1 MPHAATDSADTTNTP
16 RRVGIDALLA
26 HTCPDDAYRLAEQ
39 GMAACGHAA
48 LAAALQCHVRD
59 IIHAFP
65 GPGLWVNDARMKQS
79 LLTLKVEHYEVGSKA
94 LDQWSVRWLQGL
106 GSWMRPGV
114 PMGARNQRT
123 HWVASHEGLI
133 YDINADSWLPSEVW
147 RSQILPDLL
156 EVWKTDTY
164 EVRKTFVVWAN
175 EKDHSPIGAVSASK
189 PESNSAAPIG

>member
-1 MPHAATDSADTTNTP
+1 MPHADHNSADTTNTL

-59 IIHAFP
+59 IMHAFP
-65 GPGLWVNDARMKQS
+65 EPGLWVNDARMKQA
-79 LLTLKVEHYEVGSKA
+79 LATLEVEHYEIGSKA

-133 YDINADSWLPSEVW
+133 YDINADSWLPAEVW
-147 RSQILPDLL
+147 RTQILPDLL

-175 EKDHSPIGAVSASK
+175 VSA
-189 PESNSAAPIG
+189 ELRQGRDGQG

>member
-1 MPHAATDSADTTNTP
+1 
-16 RRVGIDALLA
+16 
-26 HTCPDDAYRLAEQ
+26 
-39 GMAACGHAA
+39 
-48 LAAALQCHVRD
+48 
-59 IIHAFP
+59 
-65 GPGLWVNDARMKQS
+65 MKQA
-79 LLTLKVEHYEVGSKA
+79 LTTLGVENYEVGSKA

-133 YDINADSWLPSEVW
+133 YDINADSWLAAEVW
-147 RSQILPDLL
+147 RTQILPDLL

-175 EKDHSPIGAVSASK
+175 D
-189 PESNSAAPIG
+189 